1 MDLSVPGQDT
11 LTSAPG
17 EVPRLSFVFPLAL
30 KLGEVSVAGTVH
42 QWGEEE
48 HTLPQNTGN
57 IGSLEPLSPQ

>member
-1 MDLSVPGQDT
+1 MDLSLPGQDT

-48 HTLPQNTGN
+48 HTLP
-57 IGSLEPLSPQ
+57 